1 MTEKPFIDLEYAVK
15 AEQALLTRYG
25 RFLKEG
31 EVFKVTGTS
40 EDDAWGL
47 KVVFENTDRS
57 LHLPMDVVLVAR
69 ENPGLTRDDARAAL
83 VDFVDYF
90 FDRYFQG
97 AREITLPIDWAEFPF
112 GDHKVRARGWEQ
124 NLKLENAADRLLAG
138 ESIDDLKL

>member
-1 MTEKPFIDLEYAVK
+1 MTEKPFIDLEFAVK
-15 AEQALLTRYG
+15 AAQALLTRYG

-31 EVFKVTGTS
+31 EVFKVTGKS
-40 EDDAWGL
+40 EDDSWAIN
-47 KVVFENTDRS
+47 VVFENTDHS

-69 ENPGLTRDDARAAL
+69 ENPKLTDDDVRAVL

-112 GDHKVRARGWEQ
+112 GDYKVHARGWEK

-138 ESIDDLKL
+138 ESIDDLNL

>member
-1 MTEKPFIDLEYAVK
+1 MTEKPFIDLEFAVK
-15 AEQALLTRYG
+15 AEQALLTRYS

-31 EVFKVTGTS
+31 DVFKVTGTA

-57 LHLPMDVVLVAR
+57 LHLPIDAVLVAR
-69 ENPGLTRDDARAAL
+69 ENPKLTSDDALAAL

-112 GDHKVRARGWEQ
+112 GEYRIRARGWEK

-138 ESIDDLKL
+138 DSIDDLNL